1 MSCNRVEGSS
11 YDASIGAKYLMPI
24 TMQQPS
30 VDISLFRCSGPT
42 SKLRFT
48 SGRLNCRRQNDW
60 FLNLSVRKCFRPV
73 HAFLKND
80 FARSLSLTNYY
91 SKVCALFS
99 QIRHE
104 RVMMFSFLVGQMVES
119 SIQFVRYQ
127 LITANDNLYNLYCT
141 YLIKSLRYITEEGGY
156 QLADI

>member
-1 MSCNRVEGSS
+1 MLWLVFSQLRGSCNRVEGSS
-11 YDASIGAKYLMPI
+11 CDASIGAKLQYLMSI
-24 TMQQPS
+24 TTQQPS

-48 SGRLNCRRQNDW
+48 SGRLNCRRRDDC

-73 HAFLKND
+73 HAFLKNY

-91 SKVCALFS
+91 RKVCALFS

-104 RVMMFSFLVGQMVES
+104 RVMMFSFLVGQMVE
-119 SIQFVRYQ
+119 
-127 LITANDNLYNLYCT
+127 
-141 YLIKSLRYITEEGGY
+141 
-156 QLADI
+156 